1 MSVGMSR
8 LPNYLAFTG
17 FWNKDFGEGAASMDQ
32 SSKANTN
39 ERPIHRACLVAGCPC
54 KAEGSLSARP
64 VALVATTAASNGEIV
79 GRHRSPDLAWRFV
92 GLPIA

>member
-1 MSVGMSR
+1 
-8 LPNYLAFTG
+8 
-17 FWNKDFGEGAASMDQ
+17 MDQ
-32 SSKANTN
+32 SSQARTN

-54 KAEGSLSARP
+54 KAERTVSARP
-64 VALVATTAASNGEIV
+64 TAIAAAAATTNGETV

>member
-1 MSVGMSR
+1 
-8 LPNYLAFTG
+8 
-17 FWNKDFGEGAASMDQ
+17 MDQ
-32 SSKANTN
+32 SSAARTN

-54 KAEGSLSARP
+54 KADGIVSARHSSLG
-64 VALVATTAASNGEIV
+64 ALVTRSTGETA